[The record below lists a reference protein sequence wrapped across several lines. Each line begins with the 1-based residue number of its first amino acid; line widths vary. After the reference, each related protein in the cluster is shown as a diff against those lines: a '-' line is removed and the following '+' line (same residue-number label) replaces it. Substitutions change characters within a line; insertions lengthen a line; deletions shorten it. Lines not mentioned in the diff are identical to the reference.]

1 MAAQKLFEASGGES
15 SDPSGPVPQWTAMH
29 RLDSYEARHAAG
41 EKYAMMIALRVCA
54 NHDLPMPR
62 WLSSAYIAAFDAIN
76 NYRAASWEEVFGAAL
91 PKGKHLKSLR
101 NRRERVFKVGNEIT
115 NRLLRAGV
123 PSATEKPTRKR
134 ALPVG
139 EELFESVASEL
150 NLTTR
155 QVKEAYTAYKR
166 ALGYHRSRRK

>member
-1 MAAQKLFEASGGES
+1 MN
-15 SDPSGPVPQWTAMH
+15 H
-29 RLDSYEARHAAG
+29 RLPPPDWAAR
-41 EKYAMMIALRVCA
+41 
-54 NHDLPMPR
+54 P
-62 WLSSAYIAAFDAIN
+62 YIAAFDAVN
-76 NYRAASWEEVFGAAL
+76 NYRAASWDEVFGPAF

-101 NRRERVFKVGNEIT
+101 DRRERVFKVGDEI
-115 NRLLRAGV
+115 NSRLLRAGI

-139 EELFESVASEL
+139 EELFEAVANEL
-150 NLTTR
+150 KLTTR